1 MYKSFSNLE
10 QTMRF
15 EEIEEMATKIG
26 RGTENNDEEMVL
38 HDT

>member
-1 MYKSFSNLE
+1 MC
-10 QTMRF
+10 F

-26 RGTENNDEEMVL
+26 QGTGNNDKEMVL